1 MASNINVRWLAC
13 QLAPSIDGVMLLS
26 FGGLLQHH
34 VDAGLQ
40 SWDWSKPCMASIRS
54 MLVGDAAYVW
64 MVGNVVPTFVVEAV
78 FAQSPRRR
86 FIMEQVGCSGRQLA
100 CALVSVEAQFARWC
114 VVATMWSGHVQQRTL
129 L

>member
-1 MASNINVRWLAC
+1 MASNIKVRWLAC

-54 MLVGDAAYVW
+54 MLGGRCYLRLD
-64 MVGNVVPTFVVEAV
+64 GGQRGPNSGVEA
-78 FAQSPRRR
+78 
-86 FIMEQVGCSGRQLA
+86 M
-100 CALVSVEAQFARWC
+100 CAHLQGGDS
-114 VVATMWSGHVQQRTL
+114 
-129 L
+129 